1 MIVVSFFDLNFFWY
15 YAFLFAFALLF
26 AFARF
31 FVLSICPVVL
41 AEVPVELDDQKG
53 EDHNQNGDLQQKL
66 AHENHSTRQTFRT
79 AHRFKQHVERQVQL
93 SARRLRHQSIVDD
106 VEQPVQIAQECSRQ
120 VFLGPLKLR
129 LQVPSLQQVTSFPII
144 LHACC

>member
-31 FVLSICPVVL
+31 FVLPICPVVL

-66 AHENHSTRQTFRT
+66 AHENHST
-79 AHRFKQHVERQVQL
+79 
-93 SARRLRHQSIVDD
+93 
-106 VEQPVQIAQECSRQ
+106 
-120 VFLGPLKLR
+120 
-129 LQVPSLQQVTSFPII
+129 
-144 LHACC
+144 